1 MSVTLEERIIVPVII
16 ASIVAA
22 LSGGL
27 IFILNAYTRSIKIV
41 WICAIAFNV
50 GLLNCIAWHDVIA
63 KAFGW
68 QRAWILLVCLIAA
81 GTVYMGRFMMSKQ
94 APGN

>member
-1 MSVTLEERIIVPVII
+1 MSVTLEERIIVPIII

-27 IFILNAYTRSIKIV
+27 IFILNAYTRSIKVI

-50 GLLNCIAWHDVIA
+50 GLLNFIAWHDILA

-68 QRAWILLVCLIAA
+68 QRAWIGLVCVIAI
-81 GTVYMGRFMMSKQ
+81 GTVYMGRFMISKQ
-94 APGN
+94 APRN